1 MKIEYGVNNLSNEIT
16 AIYKD
21 ELYSENEVIQELDY
35 SVCKENK
42 MYDIS
47 TRLIDIILSI
57 SGLMVG
63 IPLMIVFG
71 MLIKMEDNGPVL
83 YKQKR
88 VGKYGKVFNLYKI
101 RSMRT
106 DAEKYGAKWAQEN
119 DPRILRVGK
128 FIRKTRIDEIPQL
141 FNILKG
147 DMKIVGPRP
156 ERPMFTYQFEE
167 ETPGFINRLLVKPGL
182 TGLAQVNG
190 GYEMTHEEKLNW
202 DMKYIKNRKL
212 KEDMLIILKTVH
224 VILTGHGAR

>member
-1 MKIEYGVNNLSNEIT
+1 MNNLSNEIT

-21 ELYSENEVIQELDY
+21 ELYDTSEVNEALDY
-35 SVCKENK
+35 SLLKENK
-42 MYDIS
+42 VYDAI
-47 TRLIDIILSI
+47 TKIMDIILSLV
-57 SGLMVG
+57 GLIVG
-63 IPLMIVFG
+63 IPLIIVFG
-71 MLIKMEDNGPVL
+71 ILIKLEDNGPIL

-88 VGKYGKVFNLYKI
+88 VGQYGKVFDLYKI

-119 DPRILRVGK
+119 DPRILKVGK

-147 DMKIVGPRP
+147 EMKIVGPRP

-190 GYEMTHEEKLNW
+190 GYEMTHEEKLEW
-202 DMKYIKNRKL
+202 DMKYIKNRRI